1 MQSRLHSEKQLRC
14 VARRDV
20 VLNLGSALVTVRKAG
35 GLGASGRL
43 VGSALQE
50 ENTGRPRS
58 GALLRAH
65 DEWLERWPY
74 HSLDDSRLPSPLVY
88 QVPRMTKAHPWP
100 PTAQLSPQPVQEVST
115 PPWGGDQS
123 GGGARA
129 VSR

>member
-1 MQSRLHSEKQLRC
+1 M
-14 VARRDV
+14 ARRDV

-35 GLGASGRL
+35 GLRASVRP

-74 HSLDDSRLPSPLVY
+74 LSLDDSRLPSPLVY

-100 PTAQLSPQPVQEVST
+100 PMAQLSLQPVQEVST
-115 PPWGGDQS
+115 LPWWGS
-123 GGGARA
+123 
-129 VSR
+129 V